1 MAEEATPKP
10 APTSEELHR
19 GINYLRED
27 LQDLRTQVGGIHLRI
42 DETNRSLGDRID
54 ETNRSLGQR
63 IDETNRSLGQ
73 RIDETNRSLGAQIQ
87 ALHKRLDTHFMW
99 TMTTLVAITGVLIA
113 VIKL

>member
-1 MAEEATPKP
+1 MAEGPAPRP

-19 GINYLRED
+19 GIIYLRED
-27 LQDLRTQVGGIHLRI
+27 VKDLRIQIVGIHH
-42 DETNRSLGDRID
+42 RID

-63 IDETNRSLGQ
+63 IDETNRSLV
-73 RIDETNRSLGAQIQ
+73 AQIQ
-87 ALHKRLDTHFMW
+87 AVHKRLDTHFMW

>member
-1 MAEEATPKP
+1 MAEGPAPKP

-19 GINYLRED
+19 GIIYLRED
-27 LQDLRTQVGGIHLRI
+27 VKDLRIQIVGIHHRI
-42 DETNRSLGDRID
+42 DETNRSLGH
-54 ETNRSLGQR
+54 R

-99 TMTTLVAITGVLIA
+99 TMTTLVAMTGVLIA